1 MPRLPTLSVEEARV
15 VRENLGTYT
24 DNMGGTLPN
33 SVLTLARKPKI
44 LKAVTDLWYET
55 IIAPGSVPRDL
66 KWLAAHVVS
75 VSAGCQYC
83 AAHTGENTVISDMPA
98 EKVEAVWDY
107 ETSPLFTDAERIVL
121 KIAQSVAQVPNAV
134 TDDDF
139 EELRRH
145 WDDDQVVEIIAAI
158 STFGFFN
165 RWNDTLATELE
176 SSPLRFAQ
184 DHLSGGG
191 WNVGKHAA
199 E

>member
-1 MPRLPTLSVEEARV
+1 MPRLPALSEEEAEAV
-15 VRENLGTYT
+15 QKDLGIYT

-33 SVLTLARKPKI
+33 SVLTLARRPNI
-44 LKAVTDLWYET
+44 LKAVTDLWYQT
-55 IIAPGSVPRDL
+55 IIEPGVVPKDL

-83 AAHTGENTVISDMPA
+83 AAHTGENTVISDMAP
-98 EKVEAVWDY
+98 EKIKAVWEY
-107 ETSPLFTDAERIVL
+107 ETSPLFSDAERIVL
-121 KIAQSVAQVPNAV
+121 RIAQCVAQVPNAV
-134 TDDDF
+134 TDEDF
-139 EELRRH
+139 AELRQH

-176 SSPLRFAQ
+176 SSPLQFASENLA
-184 DHLSGGG
+184 DAG

>member
-1 MPRLPTLSVEEARV
+1 MPRLPALSTEETKAV
-15 VRENLGTYT
+15 QKDLGIYT

-33 SVLTLARKPKI
+33 SVLTLARRPNI
-44 LKAVTDLWYET
+44 LKAVTDLWYQT
-55 IIAPGSVPRDL
+55 IIEPGVVPKDL

-83 AAHTGENTVISDMPA
+83 AAHTGENTVISDMPT
-98 EKVEAVWDY
+98 EKIQAVWEY
-107 ETSPLFTDAERIVL
+107 ETSPLFSDAERIVL
-121 KIAQSVAQVPNAV
+121 RIAQSVAQVPNAV
-134 TDDDF
+134 TDEDF
-139 EELRRH
+139 EELRQH

-176 SSPLRFAQ
+176 SSPLKFAQ
-184 DHLSGGG
+184 DNLSGAG
-191 WNVGKHAA
+191 WDVGKHAA

>member
-1 MPRLPTLSVEEARV
+1 MPRLPTLSVEEARI

-33 SVLTLARKPKI
+33 SVLTLARKPNI

-83 AAHTGENTVISDMPA
+83 AAHTGENTVISDIDPA
-98 EKVEAVWDY
+98 KVEAVWDY
-107 ETSPLFTDAERIVL
+107 ETSPLFSDAERIVL
-121 KIAQSVAQVPNAV
+121 KIAQGVAQVPNAV
-134 TDDDF
+134 TDEEF

-145 WDDDQVVEIIAAI
+145 WDDEQVVEIIAAI

-176 SSPLRFAQ
+176 SSPLQFAQ
-184 DHLSGGG
+184 EHLSGAG

>member
-1 MPRLPTLSVEEARV
+1 MPRLSVLTDAELRAARAD
-15 VRENLGTYT
+15 LGIYT

-33 SVLTLARKPKI
+33 SVLTLARRPKI

-55 IIAPGSVPRDL
+55 IIAPGAVPKEL

-83 AAHTGENTVISDMPA
+83 AAHTGENTVIADMPA
-98 EKVEAVWDY
+98 EKVEAVWEY
-107 ETSPLFTDAERIVL
+107 ETSPLFSDAERIVL
-121 KIAQSVAQVPNAV
+121 KIAQCVAQVPNAV
-134 TDDDF
+134 TDEDF
-139 EELRRH
+139 AELRAH
-145 WDDDQVVEIIAAI
+145 WSDDQVVEIIAAI

-176 SSPLRFAQ
+176 SSPLQFARE
-184 DHLSGGG
+184 HLSGAG

>member
-1 MPRLPTLSVEEARV
+1 MPRLPALSAKEAEAV
-15 VRENLGTYT
+15 QKDLGIYT

-33 SVLTLARKPKI
+33 SVLTLARRPTI

-55 IIAPGSVPRDL
+55 IIAPGTVAKDL

-98 EKVEAVWDY
+98 EKIEAVWDY
-107 ETSPLFTDAERIVL
+107 ETSPLISDAERVVL
-121 KIAQSVAQVPNAV
+121 RIAQSVAQVPNAV
-134 TDDDF
+134 TDTDF

-145 WDDDQVVEIIAAI
+145 WNDDQVVEIIAAI

-165 RWNDTLATELE
+165 RWNDTLAIELE
-176 SSPLRFAQ
+176 SSPLKFAEE
-184 DHLSGGG
+184 HLSGAG
-191 WNVGKHAA
+191 WNVGKHKA

>member
-1 MPRLPTLSVEEARV
+1 MPRVPALSPEEAAAV
-15 VRENLGTYT
+15 QKEIGAYT

-33 SVLTLARKPKI
+33 SVLTLARCPNI
-44 LKAVTDLWYET
+44 LKAVTDLWYQT

-83 AAHTGENTVISDMPA
+83 AAHTAENTVISDMAP
-98 EKVEAVWDY
+98 EKIEAVWEY
-107 ETSPLFTDAERIVL
+107 ETSPLFSDAERIVL
-121 KIAQSVAQVPNAV
+121 RIAQCVAQVPNAV
-134 TDDDF
+134 TDEDF

-145 WDDDQVVEIIAAI
+145 WDDEQVVEIIAAI

-176 SSPLRFAQ
+176 SSPLQFAKE
-184 DHLSGGG
+184 HLSGAG

-199 E
+199 K

>member
-1 MPRLPTLSVEEARV
+1 MPRLPALPPEEAAT
-15 VRENLGTYT
+15 VRNDLGIYT

-33 SVLTLARKPKI
+33 SILTLARRPNI
-44 LKAVTDLWYET
+44 LKAVTDLWYQT
-55 IIAPGSVPRDL
+55 IIEPGVVPRDL

-83 AAHTGENTVISDMPA
+83 AAHTGENTVISDMAP
-98 EKVEAVWDY
+98 EKIESVWEY
-107 ETSPLFTDAERIVL
+107 ETSPLFSDAERIVL
-121 KIAQSVAQVPNAV
+121 RIAQCMAQV
-134 TDDDF
+134 TDEDF

-176 SSPLRFAQ
+176 ASPLQFARE
-184 DHLSGGG
+184 HLSDAG
-191 WNVGKHAA
+191 WKVGKHAVD
-199 E
+199 

>member
-1 MPRLPTLSVEEARV
+1 MPRLPALSAEEAQAV
-15 VRENLGTYT
+15 QKDLGIYT

-33 SVLTLARKPKI
+33 SVLTLARRPNI
-44 LKAVTDLWYET
+44 LKAVTDLWYQT
-55 IIAPGSVPRDL
+55 IIEPGVVPKDL

-83 AAHTGENTVISDMPA
+83 AAHTGENTAISDMPT
-98 EKVEAVWDY
+98 EKIEAVWEY
-107 ETSPLFTDAERIVL
+107 ETSPLFSDAERIVL
-121 KIAQSVAQVPNAV
+121 RIAQCVAQVPNAV
-134 TDDDF
+134 TDADF
-139 EELRRH
+139 EELRKH

-176 SSPLRFAQ
+176 SSPLKFAE
-184 DHLSGGG
+184 DHLSRAG

>member
-1 MPRLPTLSVEEARV
+1 M
-15 VRENLGTYT
+15 
-24 DNMGGTLPN
+24 
-33 SVLTLARKPKI
+33 
-44 LKAVTDLWYET
+44 
-55 IIAPGSVPRDL
+55 

-98 EKVEAVWDY
+98 EKVQAVWEH

-121 KIAQSVAQVPNAV
+121 RIAQSVAQVPNAV
-134 TDDDF
+134 TDEDF
-139 EELRRH
+139 EELRQH

-176 SSPLRFAQ
+176 SSPLKFAQ
-184 DHLSGGG
+184 DNLSDAG
-191 WNVGKHAA
+191 WDVGKHVA

>member
-1 MPRLPTLSVEEARV
+1 
-15 VRENLGTYT
+15 
-24 DNMGGTLPN
+24 MGGTLPN
-33 SVLTLARKPKI
+33 SVLTLARRPTI
-44 LKAVTDLWYET
+44 LKAVTALWYET
-55 IIAPGSVPRDL
+55 IIAPGTVAKDL

-98 EKVEAVWDY
+98 EKIEAVWDY
-107 ETSPLFTDAERIVL
+107 ETSPLFSDAERIVL
-121 KIAQSVAQVPNAV
+121 RIAQSVAQVPNAV
-134 TDDDF
+134 TDTDF

-145 WDDDQVVEIIAAI
+145 WNDDQVVEIIAAI

-176 SSPLRFAQ
+176 SSPLKFAEE
-184 DHLSGGG
+184 HLSGAG
-191 WNVGKHAA
+191 WNVGKHKA

>member
-1 MPRLPTLSVEEARV
+1 MPRLPALSAKEAEAV
-15 VRENLGTYT
+15 QKDLGIYT

-33 SVLTLARKPKI
+33 SVLTLARRPTI

-55 IIAPGSVPRDL
+55 IIAPGTVAKDL

-98 EKVEAVWDY
+98 EKIEAVWDY
-107 ETSPLFTDAERIVL
+107 ETSPLFSDAERIVL
-121 KIAQSVAQVPNAV
+121 RIAQSVAQVPNAV
-134 TDDDF
+134 TDTDF

-145 WDDDQVVEIIAAI
+145 WNDDQVVEIIAAI

-176 SSPLRFAQ
+176 SSPLKFAEE
-184 DHLSGGG
+184 HLSGAG
-191 WNVGKHAA
+191 WNVGKHKA

>member
-1 MPRLPTLSVEEARV
+1 MPRLPTLSVEEARI

-33 SVLTLARKPKI
+33 SVLTLARKPNI

-55 IIAPGSVPRDL
+55 IIAPGLVPKDL

-83 AAHTGENTVISDMPA
+83 AAHTGENTVISDMDPA
-98 EKVEAVWDY
+98 KVEAVWEY
-107 ETSPLFTDAERIVL
+107 ETSPLFSDAERIVL
-121 KIAQSVAQVPNAV
+121 RIAQGVAQVPNAV
-134 TDDDF
+134 TDEEF
-139 EELRRH
+139 KELRRH

-176 SSPLRFAQ
+176 SSPLKFAQ
-184 DHLSGGG
+184 DHLSDAG

>member
-1 MPRLPTLSVEEARV
+1 MPRLPALSAKEAEAV
-15 VRENLGTYT
+15 QKDLGIYT

-33 SVLTLARKPKI
+33 SVLTLARRPTI

-55 IIAPGSVPRDL
+55 IIAPGTVAKDL

-98 EKVEAVWDY
+98 EKIEAVWDY
-107 ETSPLFTDAERIVL
+107 ETSPLFSDAERVVL
-121 KIAQSVAQVPNAV
+121 RIAQSVAQVPNAV
-134 TDDDF
+134 TDTDF

-145 WDDDQVVEIIAAI
+145 WNDDQVVEIIAAI

-176 SSPLRFAQ
+176 SSPLKFAEE
-184 DHLSGGG
+184 HLSGAG
-191 WNVGKHAA
+191 WSVGKHNA

>member
-1 MPRLPTLSVEEARV
+1 MPRLPALSVEETRK
-15 VRENLGTYT
+15 VREDLGTYT

-33 SVLTLARKPKI
+33 SVLTLARRPNI

-55 IIAPGSVPRDL
+55 IIAPGTVPKDL

-83 AAHTGENTVISDMPA
+83 AAHTGENTVISDMDPA
-98 EKVEAVWDY
+98 KVEAVWEY
-107 ETSPLFTDAERIVL
+107 ESSPLFSDAERIVL
-121 KIAQSVAQVPNAV
+121 RIAQGVAQVPNAV
-134 TDDDF
+134 TDEEF
-139 EELRRH
+139 EELRKH
-145 WDDDQVVEIIAAI
+145 WNDEQVVEIIAAI

-176 SSPLRFAQ
+176 ASPLKFAQ
-184 DHLSGGG
+184 DHLSGAG
-191 WNVGKHAA
+191 WNVGKHVA

>member
-1 MPRLPTLSVEEARV
+1 MPRLPALSTEEAQSV
-15 VRENLGTYT
+15 QKDLGIYM

-33 SVLTLARKPKI
+33 SVLTLARRPNI
-44 LKAVTDLWYET
+44 LKAVTDLWYQT
-55 IIAPGSVPRDL
+55 IIEPGVVSKDL

-98 EKVEAVWDY
+98 EKIQAVWEY

-121 KIAQSVAQVPNAV
+121 RIAQSVAQVPNAV
-134 TDDDF
+134 TDEDF
-139 EELRRH
+139 EELRQH

-176 SSPLRFAQ
+176 SSPLQFAQ
-184 DHLSGGG
+184 ENLSDAG
-191 WNVGKHAA
+191 WDVGKHAA

>member
-1 MPRLPTLSVEEARV
+1 MPRLPTLSVEEARSA
-15 VRENLGTYT
+15 RENLGTYT

-33 SVLTLARKPKI
+33 SVLTLARKPNI

-55 IIAPGSVPRDL
+55 IIAPGSVPKDL

-83 AAHTGENTVISDMPA
+83 AAHTGENSAIADMPA
-98 EKVEAVWDY
+98 VKIEAVWEY

-121 KIAQSVAQVPNAV
+121 KIAQCMAQVPNAV
-134 TDDDF
+134 TDADF

-145 WDDDQVVEIIAAI
+145 WDDEQVVEIIAAI

-176 SSPLRFAQ
+176 SSPLQFAET
-184 DHLSGGG
+184 HLSDAG